1 MPIKNSLKIELSI
14 FGSLASVCHSN
25 AEDEPND
32 LYTWYSS
39 IANLLPP
46 LIKSSKSGS
55 QQKQKAEK
63 YCK

>member
-1 MPIKNSLKIELSI
+1 MSI
-14 FGSLASVCHSN
+14 FGSLAPVCHSN

>member
-1 MPIKNSLKIELSI
+1 MSI

-25 AEDEPND
+25 AEDEPSD
-32 LYTWYSS
+32 LCTWKSS
-39 IANLLPP
+39 IASLLPR

-55 QQKQKAEK
+55 QQKQKAGK